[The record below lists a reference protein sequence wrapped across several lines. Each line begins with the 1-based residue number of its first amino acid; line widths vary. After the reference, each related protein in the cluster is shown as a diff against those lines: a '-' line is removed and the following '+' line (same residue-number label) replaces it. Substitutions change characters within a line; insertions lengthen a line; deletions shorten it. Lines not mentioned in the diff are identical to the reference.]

1 MICVLF
7 QVLKGLEEEEG
18 GGHIV
23 TDFVTRLMRPK
34 YLLKKS
40 DRYMYVYSYVCVC
53 VNVCVYVCV
62 CMYMYYI
69 IICIIYFFRH
79 PFFVCLYRFST
90 RCILTI
96 CNLIPNF
103 PFVKLHSKWPPV

>member
-1 MICVLF
+1 MEILNDLRPIPGSEAF
-7 QVLKGLEEEEG
+7 RGGRG

-40 DRYMYVYSYVCVC
+40 DRYMYVYIYIYMCVC

-62 CMYMYYI
+62 CMCLYYI

-79 PFFVCLYRFST
+79 P
-90 RCILTI
+90 
-96 CNLIPNF
+96 
-103 PFVKLHSKWPPV
+103 

>member
-1 MICVLF
+1 M
-7 QVLKGLEEEEG
+7 

-23 TDFVTRLMRPK
+23 ADFVTRLMRPK

-40 DRYMYVYSYVCVC
+40 DRYMYVYIYICVCVC
-53 VNVCVYVCV
+53 KCMCICMCVYVYV
-62 CMYMYYI
+62 LYNYMHYI
-69 IICIIYFFRH
+69 FFPH
-79 PFFVCLYRFST
+79 PFFVCIYRFST